1 MIRFAALIAALTEPG
16 GDRAVILADYLTF
29 APEPDAQAAIAL
41 LSGQRPKRRAA
52 IATLRSL
59 ILHATALPDWLFD
72 ATRAA
77 TGDSAEALG
86 LILPAPDTPDPTP
99 LAETLTHLATLNPDA
114 LLPLIQST
122 APKARA
128 PLIRL
133 ATGTFRLT
141 LPAGTIAE
149 ARARAAG
156 QTPPAM
162 PRTAPRHS
170 LTAVMIYAEAALPPG
185 APGPEVTLALWAGD
199 HPIAMPMTIPMPIPI
214 AIPIARLRAALPDAD
229 RTALLTWVRAHATDR
244 FGPIRQVPA
253 TQVFTIGF
261 DAVTPN
267 RRRKSGVALI
277 NPQILSWHR
286 GADPATAAQ
295 LRDLTDLLP
304 DQP

>member
-1 MIRFAALIAALTEPG
+1 MIRFAALIAALTQPG
-16 GDRAVILADYLTF
+16 TDRAACLADYLTT
-29 APEPDAQAAIAL
+29 APEPDGQTAIAL

-52 IATLRSL
+52 PATLRSQ

-86 LILPAPDTPDPTP
+86 LILPPPLTPETDS
-99 LAETLTHLATLNPDA
+99 LAETLNHLATLTPLT
-114 LLPLIQST
+114 LLPLIQNT
-122 APKARA
+122 APEAR
-128 PLIRL
+128 PLLIRL

-141 LPAGTIAE
+141 LPPDVIDA

-156 QTPPAM
+156 QPAAAT
-162 PRTAPRHS
+162 PRTAPRHT
-170 LTAVMIYAEAALPPG
+170 LTAVMIYAEAAPPPG
-185 APGPEVTLALWAGD
+185 APGPELTLALWD
-199 HPIAMPMTIPMPIPI
+199 DDQPIPV
-214 AIPIARLRAALPDAD
+214 ARLRATLPDAE
-229 RTALLTWVRAHATDR
+229 RQALLTWVRAHATDR
-244 FGPIRQVPA
+244 FGPVRQVPA
-253 TQVFTIGF
+253 TQVFIIGF

-277 NPQILSWHR
+277 NPQVLSWHPS
-286 GADPATAAQ
+286 ADPATAAH